1 MATPEVLDPP
11 AAAASPPP
19 AARRTSKPT
28 PRRMTAE
35 EYLAWESDPAREGER
50 KSEYY
55 HGDVIEMPGV
65 TLEHVEITENISHLA
80 KTVLD
85 RDQFFYA
92 NGDLKIGVAGGL
104 FLYSDGAIVR
114 RPPQLRKGTDR
125 VILNPLVV
133 FEVLSPSTEARDKT
147 DKYDGYT
154 AIDSLRHYVMVH
166 QDNRL
171 VECHSLRDGHWDF
184 DAIAGEGV
192 LKLDAVGLELPLAEI
207 YRNVEMPDADPAGL

>member
-55 HGDVIEMPGV
+55 HGEVIEMPGAS
-65 TLEHVEITENISHLA
+65 LEHDEIVSNIARVVHAAVDPDGFKILTSD
-80 KTVLD
+80 V
-85 RDQFFYA
+85 
-92 NGDLKIGVAGGL
+92 KIGVAGGL
-104 FLYSDGAIVR
+104 FLYSDGAIVT
-114 RPPQLRKGTDR
+114 RPPRVREGTDR

-154 AIDSLRHYVMVH
+154 AIDSLRHYVMVD

-184 DAIAGEGV
+184 DAVADEGV
-192 LKLDAVGLELPLAEI
+192 LKLEAVGLELPLSEI
-207 YRNVEMPDADPAGL
+207 YRNVPLPAEEGGD